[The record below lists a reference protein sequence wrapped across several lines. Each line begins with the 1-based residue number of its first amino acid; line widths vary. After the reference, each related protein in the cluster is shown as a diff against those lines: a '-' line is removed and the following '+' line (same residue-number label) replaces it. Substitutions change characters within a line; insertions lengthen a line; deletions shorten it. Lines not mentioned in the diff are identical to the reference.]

1 MIRINLLPVQ
11 ETERARAR
19 RREMRRV
26 GLALV
31 LVLVGSVGA
40 RIAQGGRTTS
50 LEARIREQERAI
62 AALDSRV
69 REVAALD
76 ETRKALEAKLT
87 VIAGLRRNRLG
98 PIGVLRDLAEA
109 VPDRVW
115 LTDFSEAGG
124 ATTLGG
130 HAVDDQILA
139 EFLRKLAT
147 SPNFTSVDLVESARD
162 PTGERKLRKFTV
174 KAEIDYAAQRR
185 AVTDGPPLP

>member
-69 REVAALD
+69 REVAALE
-76 ETRKALEAKLT
+76 ETLEALEAKLT

-174 KAEIDYAAQRR
+174 KVQIDYAAERR